1 MIARLLHFSGR
12 VQGVGFRATA
22 AMTARSFDVTGW
34 VKNLPDDRVALWA
47 EGEPQEV
54 HAFLAELR
62 RQMSGYI
69 DGEQTQTQP
78 PSGQFTSF
86 NVVH

>member
-1 MIARLLHFSGR
+1 MMAKLIHFSGR

-22 AMTARSFDVTGW
+22 AHVARSFDVTGW
-34 VKNLPDDRVALWA
+34 VKNLPDGRVALWA
-47 EGEPQEV
+47 EGEAEEV
-54 HAFLAELR
+54 EAFLAELR

-69 DGEQTQTQP
+69 DAEQTQPQA

-86 NVVH
+86 AVAR